1 MSCTSIIT
9 VVQLDL
15 NLLNALDVL
24 LEEGSVGGAADRL
37 HLSQPAMS
45 RTLGRIRRTTGD
57 QILVR
62 SGRAMVPTPYA
73 LAVREEVHA
82 VVQQAH
88 ALLAPERDLDLAS
101 LDRVFTLQWHD
112 AVTSAVGPD
121 LLATIQAVAP
131 GVRLRLL
138 AEASTDTDDLRTG
151 RTDLA
156 IGSAVPAVPEFRS
169 ETVGHDRLVV
179 ALRAEHPL
187 SHGHLTAAQYAA
199 AIHVTV
205 SRRGR
210 LEDPIDD
217 LLAMLGLRRHVA
229 ATVPTSAAALRFAA
243 RSDIF
248 VVVPEVMCA
257 GELQALDLLT
267 VPLPLEVPPVPI
279 IMAWHQRYDGDKAHS
294 WLRELARTTLR
305 GMLAS

>member
-1 MSCTSIIT
+1 M
-9 VVQLDL
+9 QLDL
-15 NLLNALDVL
+15 NLLSALDVL

-73 LAVREEVHA
+73 LAVREEVHT

-88 ALLAPERDLDLAS
+88 ALLAPERALDLGS

-121 LLATIQAVAP
+121 LLATIHAVAP
-131 GVRLRLL
+131 GVRLRFL
-138 AEASTDTDDLRTG
+138 AEASADTDDLRTG

-156 IGSAVPAVPEFRS
+156 IGSAEPAVPEFRS
-169 ETVGHDRLVV
+169 ETVGYDRLVV

-187 SHGHLTAAQYAA
+187 SHVHLAPAQYAA
-199 AIHVTV
+199 AVHVTV

-217 LLAMLGLRRHVA
+217 FLATLGLRRHVR
-229 ATVPTSAAALRFAA
+229 ATAPTSAAALRFAA
-243 RSDIF
+243 RSDIL

-279 IMAWHQRYDGDKAHS
+279 VLTWHQRYDGDKAHS
-294 WLRELARTTLR
+294 WLRNLARMTLMS
-305 GMLAS
+305 MLTS